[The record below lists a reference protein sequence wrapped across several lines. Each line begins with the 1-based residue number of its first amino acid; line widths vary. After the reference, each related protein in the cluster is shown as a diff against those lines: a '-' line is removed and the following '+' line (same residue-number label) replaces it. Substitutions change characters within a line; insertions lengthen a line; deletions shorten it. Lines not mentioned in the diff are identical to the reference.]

1 MEQVIDI
8 LSGLC
13 IAAGIVALIT
23 GSLGL
28 IRLPDLFSRT
38 HAVGMMDTAGVGFI
52 ILGLIIHEGFT
63 LVSVKL
69 ALVGIFLF
77 FTSPIATHAVAQVA
91 YRAGLKPILEEDR
104 TGGRSGA
111 GQAGPKARAAGKAP
125 GKAAAKK
132 LLARR
137 PRQESCWQESPRQE
151 SRGQALMAVTLTN
164 MLLLALLVFILV
176 LVIRTRKLFP
186 VVVLAGAY
194 SLVSAAMFVNLDAVD
209 VAFTEAAVGAGIS
222 TVLFLAAMAYLP
234 GTEKEPPEAKG
245 LMHIL
250 PALVVC
256 LVGGALLIAA
266 AVELPAVGDP
276 SAPAHNHVAPRYLE
290 ESGSFLHI
298 PNVVTTVLAS
308 YRGFDTFGET
318 VVVFTAGL
326 GVLVLLAGHTRTAL
340 RRRKDDSGNTG
351 KGGGDA

>member
-132 LLARR
+132 A
-137 PRQESCWQESPRQE
+137 
-151 SRGQALMAVTLTN
+151 
-164 MLLLALLVFILV
+164 
-176 LVIRTRKLFP
+176 
-186 VVVLAGAY
+186 AGKKA
-194 SLVSAAMFVNLDAVD
+194 SANK
-209 VAFTEAAVGAGIS
+209 AAGKKAAG
-222 TVLFLAAMAYLP
+222 
-234 GTEKEPPEAKG
+234 KK
-245 LMHIL
+245 
-250 PALVVC
+250 
-256 LVGGALLIAA
+256 
-266 AVELPAVGDP
+266 
-276 SAPAHNHVAPRYLE
+276 APAKK
-290 ESGSFLHI
+290 
-298 PNVVTTVLAS
+298 
-308 YRGFDTFGET
+308 
-318 VVVFTAGL
+318 AG
-326 GVLVLLAGHTRTAL
+326 
-340 RRRKDDSGNTG
+340 G
-351 KGGGDA
+351 KR

>member
-132 LLARR
+132 ARRPPPRKLLARK
-137 PRQESCWQESPRQE
+137 PAPQE

>member
-111 GQAGPKARAAGKAP
+111 GQTAPKARAAGKAP

-132 LLARR
+132 A
-137 PRQESCWQESPRQE
+137 
-151 SRGQALMAVTLTN
+151 
-164 MLLLALLVFILV
+164 
-176 LVIRTRKLFP
+176 
-186 VVVLAGAY
+186 AGKKA
-194 SLVSAAMFVNLDAVD
+194 SAKK
-209 VAFTEAAVGAGIS
+209 AAGKKAAGKK
-222 TVLFLAAMAYLP
+222 AA
-234 GTEKEPPEAKG
+234 GKR
-245 LMHIL
+245 
-250 PALVVC
+250 
-256 LVGGALLIAA
+256 
-266 AVELPAVGDP
+266 
-276 SAPAHNHVAPRYLE
+276 APAKK
-290 ESGSFLHI
+290 
-298 PNVVTTVLAS
+298 
-308 YRGFDTFGET
+308 
-318 VVVFTAGL
+318 AG
-326 GVLVLLAGHTRTAL
+326 
-340 RRRKDDSGNTG
+340 G
-351 KGGGDA
+351 KR